1 MSSRSDLDI
10 DLDAQLAAAM
20 VDSPMPATPHNP
32 RKRRREDREDSTE
45 GQDSQEE
52 DDDTLPT
59 SITADTGPPGVP
71 SSSNA
76 NKNVLDFAKQFA
88 THKRLRPSQIAEVET
103 FAADPIATRQIKM
116 YTVLL
121 GLESRLESMRTA
133 TAEFKPSA
141 ALEKNI
147 HQLAIGIL
155 VSPKLASYKG
165 SLPTKHLLNILKK
178 KRFDLPLGIEF
189 ITSDWAV
196 VKSRA
201 EYHLTQGRSGF
212 KKCLVKSVEA
222 KDATEHTNIFVL
234 GQRFVRDTDTTLTTP
249 LCARIALMRK
259 FYLLHP
265 GDAFWDKL
273 DDRLAWMRQTS
284 GGDYA
289 KQTKMFKLVLNEDRD
304 KHGKRADYT
313 LPDDAVVDEWQADVD
328 TVVGCDTTA

>member
-76 NKNVLDFAKQFA
+76 NKNVLAFAKQFA

-116 YTVLL
+116 YTPWNYVFFATVRPEFEVL
-121 GLESRLESMRTA
+121 SISQ
-133 TAEFKPSA
+133 
-141 ALEKNI
+141 KNI
-147 HQLAIGIL
+147 HQLAIGVL

-165 SLPTKHLLNILKK
+165 SLPTNLLNILKK

-249 LCARIALMRK
+249 LCARIALMVG
-259 FYLLHP
+259 LLS
-265 GDAFWDKL
+265 L
-273 DDRLAWMRQTS
+273 I
-284 GGDYA
+284 
-289 KQTKMFKLVLNEDRD
+289 
-304 KHGKRADYT
+304 
-313 LPDDAVVDEWQADVD
+313 
-328 TVVGCDTTA
+328 